1 MSSLFGSYRSYVAR
15 NRLGCD
21 EMKAVRIHARGG
33 PEQLRYE
40 DAPVPAPTAG
50 EVRVRVQ
57 AAGITPTELTWTET
71 YQDRSGRPRLP
82 SIPAH
87 ELCGV
92 VDAVGADV
100 DEIDAGDAV
109 YGLIDFP
116 RDGCAA
122 EFVTV
127 PAADLAPA
135 PQTLDPVHAAAV
147 PLSALTAWQA
157 LFRHGRLQA
166 GQQVLIHGA
175 AGGVGSFAV
184 QLARWHGARVIA
196 TASQRHEG
204 FLRELGVD
212 QFVDYTA
219 ESFEKVLRDVD
230 LVLDAVGGETLHRS
244 WPVLAAAGAVISIVE
259 EPGAP
264 PADQPDV
271 RGMFFIVEPSRAEL
285 VELTRLI
292 DAGELRPFVQTVFP
306 LAQTRDAFEL
316 GLAGH
321 LRGKIVLRVA
331 D

>member
-1 MSSLFGSYRSYVAR
+1 V
-15 NRLGCD
+15 
-21 EMKAVRIHARGG
+21 KAIRTHARGG

-40 DAPVPAPTAG
+40 DAPVPAPTAA

-57 AAGITPTELTWTET
+57 AAGITPTELTWAET
-71 YQDRSGRPRLP
+71 YQDRGGRSRLP

-87 ELCGV
+87 ELAGV
-92 VDAVGADV
+92 VDALGTGV
-100 DEIDAGDAV
+100 DELSAGDVV

-135 PQTLDPVHAAAV
+135 PRTLDPVHAAAV
-147 PLSALTAWQA
+147 PLSGLTAWQA

-166 GQQVLIHGA
+166 GQRVLVHGA

-184 QLARWHGARVIA
+184 QLARWKGAHIIA
-196 TASQRHEG
+196 TASHRHET

-212 QFVDYTA
+212 RFVDYTT
-219 ESFEKVLRDVD
+219 ESFEKLVHDVD
-230 LVLDAVGGETLHRS
+230 LVLDAVGGDTLRRS
-244 WPVLAAAGAVISIVE
+244 WAALGTDGSLISIVE
-259 EPGAP
+259 EPGQP
-264 PADQPDV
+264 PADHPDAH
-271 RGMFFIVEPSRAEL
+271 GMFFIVEPNRDEL
-285 VELTRLI
+285 DELTRLI
-292 DAGELRPFVQTVFP
+292 DAGELRVSVQNVFP
-306 LAQTRDAFEL
+306 LAEARAAFEH

-321 LRGKIVLRVA
+321 LRGKIVLQVA